1 MSKSYMVVIYT
12 KVPYM
17 VARALVLIEKLGFFK
32 VQVVVEHAAQ
42 QSFAPDAFCEC
53 PPETRTSNVNP
64 RICPVC
70 EKPRR

>member
-1 MSKSYMVVIYT
+1 MSKSYMVVIYA

-42 QSFAPDAFCEC
+42 QGVQPTAAGGSESGKKS
-53 PPETRTSNVNP
+53 ESGGG
-64 RICPVC
+64 
-70 EKPRR
+70 